1 MKKPEVIEA
10 TYRIVTPMFIGD
22 ANQQATGIT
31 AASIK
36 GALRFWWRALNWGR
50 VREECENDV
59 EALKTLHEEEA
70 ELFGSSA
77 YDNKQRRKEGK
88 QSVGQSKVLLHVKQP
103 PDLVSLDD
111 WPVAPKNKPKA
122 DDSSYLG
129 MGLWDTKETV
139 HRKALLENQTFT
151 VEVIYKHLKESQ
163 RDQLLQTLK
172 VFGLVGGL
180 GGRSRRGFGSISV
193 ENIDGAD
200 YQCNSI
206 DQYLEQIKSIFSDIK
221 CLENY
226 PPFTAFSTKF
236 RIVRMKD
243 SINGARNCHNKIG
256 SMYKDFRVGLDK
268 TKRKI
273 LGLPIKMMI

>member
-103 PDLVSLDD
+103 LI
-111 WPVAPKNKPKA
+111 WF
-122 DDSSYLG
+122 
-129 MGLWDTKETV
+129 
-139 HRKALLENQTFT
+139 H
-151 VEVIYKHLKESQ
+151 
-163 RDQLLQTLK
+163 
-172 VFGLVGGL
+172 
-180 GGRSRRGFGSISV
+180 
-193 ENIDGAD
+193 
-200 YQCNSI
+200 
-206 DQYLEQIKSIFSDIK
+206 
-221 CLENY
+221 
-226 PPFTAFSTKF
+226 
-236 RIVRMKD
+236 
-243 SINGARNCHNKIG
+243 
-256 SMYKDFRVGLDK
+256 
-268 TKRKI
+268 
-273 LGLPIKMMI
+273 